1 MLSAQTIAALKDSD
15 IPAKYF
21 TVGRVFRNEALSWKH
36 LFEFTQVEG
45 IVVDP
50 EANFKHLK
58 GYLSEF
64 FQKMGFEKVRIR
76 PAHFPYTEPSA
87 EVDVFHPI
95 KKTWVELG
103 GAGIFRPE
111 MVVPLLGKDV
121 PVLAWGLGLER
132 SIMEY
137 YGFNDVRL
145 LYQNDLKNLR
155 ESKLWM
161 K

>member
-1 MLSAQTIAALKDSD
+1 M
-15 IPAKYF
+15 
-21 TVGRVFRNEALSWKH
+21 FRNEALSWKH

-50 EANFKHLK
+50 DANLKHLK
-58 GYLSEF
+58 GYLMEF
-64 FQKMGFEKVRIR
+64 FKKMGFEKIRIR
-76 PAHFPYTEPSA
+76 PGHFPYTEPSA
-87 EVDVFHPI
+87 EVDVWHPT
-95 KKTWVELG
+95 KKIWAELG

-111 MVVPLLGKDV
+111 VVVPLIGKDI
-121 PVLAWGLGLER
+121 PVLAWGIGMER

-137 YGFNDVRL
+137 YGFSDVRL

>member
-1 MLSAQTIAALKDSD
+1 M
-15 IPAKYF
+15 
-21 TVGRVFRNEALSWKH
+21 
-36 LFEFTQVEG
+36 
-45 IVVDP
+45 DP